1 MSQNQSL
8 ERMPLGRPVSK
19 ECENVTGYPTA
30 KDFYTGLGAP
40 YATALYVCSA
50 LVVFVLAVQ
59 FGILVRHFFK
69 YVPSSRRVP
78 TLWVNSV
85 YLVVAIATLFCVV
98 LPQSSDFVW
107 LFYRVYLG
115 MALGYFVDL
124 TLAWYGG
131 EGEMLRL
138 VGEGREVNFRV
149 RPCCCCFCLCRKDT
163 PFSKRKIHLLRGAVY
178 QVLLFNWYNFEKK
191 IEMCMAIGLTHCGL
205 TKLCEAKYICCY
217 FSF

>member
-178 QVLLFNWYNFEKK
+178 QVL
-191 IEMCMAIGLTHCGL
+191 II
-205 TKLCEAKYICCY
+205 I
-217 FSF
+217 

>member
-8 ERMPLGRPVSK
+8 ERMHLGRPISE
-19 ECENVTGYPTA
+19 ECKNVTNGYPTA
-30 KDFYTGLGAP
+30 KDFYSGLGAP
-40 YATALYVCSA
+40 YASALYVCSA
-50 LVVFVLAVQ
+50 LVVFVLAIQ

-85 YLVVAIATLFCVV
+85 YLVVAISTLFCVV

-149 RPCCCCFCLCRKDT
+149 RPCCCCFCLCRKNT
-163 PFSKRKIHLLRGAVY
+163 PFSKQKIHNLRGAVY
-178 QVLLFNWYNFEKK
+178 QV
-191 IEMCMAIGLTHCGL
+191 
-205 TKLCEAKYICCY
+205 CEYLYILRA
-217 FSF
+217 